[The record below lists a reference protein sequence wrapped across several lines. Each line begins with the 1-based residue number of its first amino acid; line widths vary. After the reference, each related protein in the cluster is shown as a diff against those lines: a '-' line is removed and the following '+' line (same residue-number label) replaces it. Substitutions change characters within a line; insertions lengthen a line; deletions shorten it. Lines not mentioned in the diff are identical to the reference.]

1 MINKVF
7 ESDCL
12 PLLKEMKDDSIDMI
26 YLDPPFFTQKT
37 HQLTSRDNKVFNFE
51 DNWESIRAY
60 IEYISIRVTEMRRVL
75 KGTGTIFLHCDRSA
89 SHYLRVM
96 LDEIFGAKNFR
107 SEIIWSYKRWSN
119 SKKGLLNNHQNI
131 YLYSKSKQFKFNTLY
146 KDYSATTNLDQI
158 LQERVRTKDNKTVYK
173 LDSSGNPV
181 LGKEKQGVPLGD
193 VWDIPYLNPKAKE
206 RVGYPTQKPILL
218 LERIINIS
226 TDKDDIVLD
235 PFCGS
240 GTTLVAAK
248 LLGRNYIGIDKSKDA
263 IEITMER
270 LTKPLKTESNL
281 LNLGIEKYKT
291 KTDEELKI
299 LKSMDAKVVQ
309 RNKAI
314 DGFLSQNFE
323 NYPVP
328 IRIQKKGESL
338 DSIIEL
344 MRSNKKTRESKLKII
359 VRTESEELL
368 YFPDVPEDFL
378 ILDDYKYKVNDF
390 ISRKKDME
398 FKNLGENN

>member
-1 MINKVF
+1 MGYSLF
-7 ESDCL
+7 ES
-12 PLLKEMKDDSIDMI
+12 
-26 YLDPPFFTQKT
+26 
-37 HQLTSRDNKVFNFE
+37 
-51 DNWESIRAY
+51 
-60 IEYISIRVTEMRRVL
+60 
-75 KGTGTIFLHCDRSA
+75 
-89 SHYLRVM
+89 
-96 LDEIFGAKNFR
+96 
-107 SEIIWSYKRWSN
+107 
-119 SKKGLLNNHQNI
+119 
-131 YLYSKSKQFKFNTLY
+131 KS
-146 KDYSATTNLDQI
+146 
-158 LQERVRTKDNKTVYK
+158 
-173 LDSSGNPV
+173 
-181 LGKEKQGVPLGD
+181 
-193 VWDIPYLNPKAKE
+193 KE

-328 IRIQKKGESL
+328 IRIQK
-338 DSIIEL
+338 
-344 MRSNKKTRESKLKII
+344 R
-359 VRTESEELL
+359 
-368 YFPDVPEDFL
+368 
-378 ILDDYKYKVNDF
+378 
-390 ISRKKDME
+390 
-398 FKNLGENN
+398 

>member
-1 MINKVF
+1 M
-7 ESDCL
+7 
-12 PLLKEMKDDSIDMI
+12 
-26 YLDPPFFTQKT
+26 
-37 HQLTSRDNKVFNFE
+37 
-51 DNWESIRAY
+51 
-60 IEYISIRVTEMRRVL
+60 
-75 KGTGTIFLHCDRSA
+75 
-89 SHYLRVM
+89 
-96 LDEIFGAKNFR
+96 
-107 SEIIWSYKRWSN
+107 
-119 SKKGLLNNHQNI
+119 
-131 YLYSKSKQFKFNTLY
+131 
-146 KDYSATTNLDQI
+146 
-158 LQERVRTKDNKTVYK
+158 
-173 LDSSGNPV
+173 
-181 LGKEKQGVPLGD
+181 GD

-368 YFPDVPEDFL
+368 DFPDVPEDFL
-378 ILDDYKYKVNDF
+378 ILDYYKYKVNDF

>member
-281 LNLGIEKYKT
+281 LNLGIE
-291 KTDEELKI
+291 
-299 LKSMDAKVVQ
+299 
-309 RNKAI
+309 
-314 DGFLSQNFE
+314 
-323 NYPVP
+323 
-328 IRIQKKGESL
+328 
-338 DSIIEL
+338 
-344 MRSNKKTRESKLKII
+344 
-359 VRTESEELL
+359 
-368 YFPDVPEDFL
+368 
-378 ILDDYKYKVNDF
+378 
-390 ISRKKDME
+390 
-398 FKNLGENN
+398 

>member
-1 MINKVF
+1 
-7 ESDCL
+7 
-12 PLLKEMKDDSIDMI
+12 
-26 YLDPPFFTQKT
+26 
-37 HQLTSRDNKVFNFE
+37 
-51 DNWESIRAY
+51 
-60 IEYISIRVTEMRRVL
+60 
-75 KGTGTIFLHCDRSA
+75 
-89 SHYLRVM
+89 
-96 LDEIFGAKNFR
+96 
-107 SEIIWSYKRWSN
+107 
-119 SKKGLLNNHQNI
+119 
-131 YLYSKSKQFKFNTLY
+131 
-146 KDYSATTNLDQI
+146 LDQI

-299 LKSMDAKVVQ
+299 LKSMD
-309 RNKAI
+309 
-314 DGFLSQNFE
+314 
-323 NYPVP
+323 
-328 IRIQKKGESL
+328 
-338 DSIIEL
+338 
-344 MRSNKKTRESKLKII
+344 
-359 VRTESEELL
+359 
-368 YFPDVPEDFL
+368 
-378 ILDDYKYKVNDF
+378 
-390 ISRKKDME
+390 
-398 FKNLGENN
+398 